1 MILALAQALEAAT
14 SKQVQRSLTRAACL
28 QPAPWRASEL
38 PHVHSQDAHDRARVL
53 MTTLERR
60 GATTEDGAEGE
71 QQAAAL
77 APSNE
82 ALVAAIRA
90 LAKQMRFKQAWEVI
104 SSMRPLGCAP
114 CRGSLTH
121 IDSIIPMTMS
131 CWASGL
137 LQVRS
142 DGRFDQI
149 CEEWWQRTV
158 AGRC

>member
-1 MILALAQALEAAT
+1 ML
-14 SKQVQRSLTRAACL
+14 CL

-53 MTTLERR
+53 MNTLERR

-71 QQAAAL
+71 QQAGAL

-104 SSMRPLGCAP
+104 SSMRPLGCAHCLQAVWP
-114 CRGSLTH
+114 TL
-121 IDSIIPMTMS
+121 ILIIPMTIP
-131 CWASGL
+131 WFASGL
-137 LQVRS
+137 LHLCVRVCVCACVRACVRACACVQVRS
-142 DGRFDQI
+142 DGGFDQI
-149 CEEWWQRTV
+149 CEERRQRTV
-158 AGRC
+158 GP